1 MDKAIIIAKIKR
13 QQAELAEMI
22 AQIKKDRRM
31 TGMVKILEQRYS
43 ETDRLLEALGEKSHI
58 PKGIEDLDA
67 LDELKEMEKKI
78 EKFRVG
84 LKKMEKLDK
93 KKKKIEKKIS

>member
-1 MDKAIIIAKIKR
+1 MDKTIIIAKIKR

-31 TGMVKILEQRYS
+31 STMLKILNRRYR
-43 ETDRLLEALGEKSHI
+43 ETGHLLEALGDKSYI

-67 LDELKEMEKKI
+67 AGELKNMEKKI
-78 EKFRVG
+78 ERIRMGVKRI
-84 LKKMEKLDK
+84 EKLEK
-93 KKKKIEKKIS
+93 QKEKIEKKLH